1 MCVCV
6 CVWLYEVGV
15 DLVKTSEMV
24 GGCDCSW
31 WLYFFLLFC
40 ICDFLFS
47 SCFLF
52 IHFSFDLLIISLPN
66 RITYLLSSFKNFQ
79 RELALVIDNV

>member
-1 MCVCV
+1 MCL
-6 CVWLYEVGV
+6 WLYEVGV

-24 GGCDCSW
+24 GGW
-31 WLYFFLLFC
+31 WLYFFVLFC

-47 SCFLF
+47 SRFHF